1 MRDQKTI
8 SLSHN
13 DTLDQLR
20 LIRSGQVGPITYHRL
35 ITRFK
40 TARAALEALPELAR
54 RGGRQAPMPICSI
67 VDAEKEIAK
76 CSASGIHIITQDD
89 PAYPPR
95 LKHIEDSPPLLFAL
109 GNRELL
115 CKKAVAVIGA
125 RNSSTN
131 GLRFA
136 EHIASDLGKNG
147 LLVVSGMARGIDA
160 AAHRGAV
167 CTGTV
172 AVLGGGVDV
181 IYPRENTVLYEDILE
196 RGVIV
201 SEMPIGTRPKAAHFP
216 RRNRIISGISRGIVV
231 VEAAPRSG
239 SLITARLA
247 LEQGREVFAVPGSA
261 VDPRARGTNDLIRQ
275 GAILTESVN
284 DVLDILNPG
293 PRIQATPLGVFTDI
307 STPSSANQAE
317 ISSEKETSEVRKWL
331 ETRLGPTPVEVDD
344 LARDFKSSTTLLS
357 EALMELELAGRVER
371 HPGNMI
377 SAIASL

>member
-1 MRDQKTI
+1 MRDYNEQ
-8 SLSHN
+8 SLSQN
-13 DTLDQLR
+13 DILDQLR

-35 ITRFK
+35 LARFK
-40 TARAALEALPELAR
+40 TATAALEVLPELTR
-54 RGGRQAPMPICSI
+54 RGGGQAPPTICSAN
-67 VDAEKEIAK
+67 DAEKEIIK
-76 CSASGIHIITQDD
+76 CSKAGIQIIAQSD
-89 PAYPPR
+89 PSYPPR
-95 LKHIEDSPPLLFAL
+95 LKYIEDSPPLLFTL
-109 GNRELL
+109 GNPKLL

-136 EHIASDLGKNG
+136 EHIAANLGQNG

-160 AAHRGAV
+160 AAHRGAMD
-167 CTGTV
+167 TGTV

-181 IYPRENTVLYEDILE
+181 IYPRENTAIYNDILE
-196 RGVIV
+196 RGVII

-239 SLITARLA
+239 SLITAGLA

-275 GAILTESVN
+275 GAILTESAN
-284 DVLDILNPG
+284 DVLDVLNPG
-293 PRIQATPLGVFTDI
+293 PRIQAAPLGVFPDTP
-307 STPSSANQAE
+307 PSSAEDQPDL
-317 ISSEKETSEVRKWL
+317 SSEKETLEVRKWL
-331 ETRLGPTPVEVDD
+331 EERLGTAPVEVDD
-344 LARDFKSSTTLLS
+344 LAREFTSSTTLLS

-377 SAIASL
+377 SAIAS